1 MSDQSPRNPGVHM
14 GNPLADAATGAG
26 KPVDV
31 WPPLQE
37 EIAAASLH
45 RAAAPMERMPA
56 SLASSIA
63 SKLDM
68 AMDEQTLAERDAT
81 TAPLPF
87 AATVAKKFSLVPWA
101 IAAAALLAG
110 AVTIGVISGR
120 LSARQSELVAA
131 KEQVKILEARISDN
145 TTVLAKA
152 SAHIESLARDLTTRT
167 DDLRDKEAQ
176 VIAAAQRNT
185 LLAQQLADAT
195 TTAAQRARELD
206 DAKLVIARLEAP
218 ADPQIALQNRTKL
231 LEVPDTIRVAW
242 APFNLDG
249 APAAEQP
256 NITGDVVWNDRL
268 ETGYLRFVGLKP
280 NDPTKE
286 QYQVWVIDERGM
298 EQKVS
303 GGIFNAT
310 ADGEVIVPITPGI
323 AVGRV
328 ALFAITVE
336 KPGGTW
342 VPDLKRRVVVAPR
355 AQ

>member
-1 MSDQSPRNPGVHM
+1 MSDHTPRNFTH
-14 GNPLADAATGAG
+14 AASDAATGAG

-31 WPPLQE
+31 WPPLPE

-45 RAAAPMERMPA
+45 RAAAPGDKMPA
-56 SLASSIA
+56 QLQGAIA
-63 SKLDM
+63 SKLD
-68 AMDEQTLAERDAT
+68 ALIDEQTLAERDAT
-81 TAPLPF
+81 TAPLPYSPP
-87 AATVAKKFSLVPWA
+87 AKKSSPLPWA
-101 IAAAALLAG
+101 LAAAAVLVG
-110 AVTIGVISGR
+110 AVSIGVISTR
-120 LSARQSELVAA
+120 LSARSQALATA
-131 KEQVKILEARISDN
+131 QEQVKILEARVADN
-145 TTVLAKA
+145 ATVLAK
-152 SAHIESLARDLTTRT
+152 SNAHIESLARDLTTRT
-167 DDLRDKEAQ
+167 GELRDKEAQ
-176 VIAAAQRNT
+176 VLAAAQRNT
-185 LLAQQLADAT
+185 TLAQQLADAT
-195 TTAAQRARELD
+195 SAAAQQARDLD
-206 DAKLVIARLEAP
+206 EARLTIARLEAP
-218 ADPQIALQNRTKL
+218 ADPTIAQANRQKL

-242 APFNLDG
+242 APFNLEG
-249 APAAEQP
+249 APAPEQP

-280 NDPTKE
+280 NDPAKE
-286 QYQVWVIDERGM
+286 QYQVWVIDERGL

-355 AQ
+355 GS

>member
-1 MSDQSPRNPGVHM
+1 MNDQTPRNFAH
-14 GNPLADAATGAG
+14 AASDAATGAG

-31 WPPLQE
+31 WPPLPE

-45 RAAAPMERMPA
+45 RAAAPGEKMPA
-56 SLASSIA
+56 QLQGTITN
-63 SKLDM
+63 KLH
-68 AMDEQTLAERDAT
+68 ALIDEQTLAERDAT
-81 TAPLPF
+81 TAPLPYS
-87 AATVAKKFSLVPWA
+87 APAKKSSPLPWA
-101 IAAAALLAG
+101 LAAAAVLVG
-110 AVTIGVISGR
+110 AVSIGVISTR
-120 LSARQSELVAA
+120 LSARNQALQTAQ
-131 KEQVKILEARISDN
+131 EQVKILEARVADN
-145 TTVLAKA
+145 ATVLAKA
-152 SAHIESLARDLTTRT
+152 NAHIESLARDLTTRT
-167 DDLRDKEAQ
+167 GELRDKESQ
-176 VIAAAQRNT
+176 VLAAAQRNT
-185 LLAQQLADAT
+185 MLAQQLADAT
-195 TTAAQRARELD
+195 TAAAQQARELD
-206 DAKLVIARLEAP
+206 EAKLTIARLEAP
-218 ADPQIALQNRTKL
+218 ADPAIAQANRQKL

-242 APFNLDG
+242 APFNLEG
-249 APAAEQP
+249 APAPEQP

-280 NDPTKE
+280 NDPAKE
-286 QYQVWVIDERGM
+286 QYQVWVIDERGL

-355 AQ
+355 GS

>member
-1 MSDQSPRNPGVHM
+1 MSDQTPQMNRDG
-14 GNPLADAATGAG
+14 GRDIAAIDAAVGAG

-31 WPPLQE
+31 WPALPE
-37 EIAAASLH
+37 EVAAAALH
-45 RAAAPMERMPA
+45 RAAAPSEQMPVGL
-56 SLASSIA
+56 SNTIA
-63 SKLDM
+63 SRLDA
-68 AMDEQTLAERDAT
+68 AMDEQLMAERDAT
-81 TAPLPF
+81 AGSLPITKVEKTSMF
-87 AATVAKKFSLVPWA
+87 PWA
-101 IAAAALLAG
+101 VAAAAVLAAAVSVALL
-110 AVTIGVISGR
+110 SGR
-120 LSARQSELVAA
+120 LSTRSSELTAA
-131 KEQVKILEARISDN
+131 REQVKLLETRVSENA
-145 TTVLAKA
+145 TVLARA
-152 SAHIESLARDLTTRT
+152 NAHIESLARDLTTRT
-167 DDLRDKEAQ
+167 GELREKDSQ
-176 VIAAAQRNT
+176 VLAAAQRNT
-185 LLAQQLADAT
+185 QLAQQLADAT
-195 TTAAQRARELD
+195 SKAAENARMLD
-206 DAKLVIARLEAP
+206 DAKLTIAKLEAP
-218 ADPQIALQNRTKL
+218 MDATLAQHNRTKL

-280 NDPTKE
+280 NDPAKE

-303 GGIFNAT
+303 AGVFNAT

-336 KPGGTW
+336 QPGGTW

-355 AQ
+355 GS